1 MEDTTLRTLT
11 LIQKTL
17 DSKLEKSNDIKY
29 FNTIEDIPIED
40 QTFFKNLIDN
50 KLLIEKTPLLN
61 YENYLTWK
69 ALKNYG
75 FIEYIKL

>member
-29 FNTIEDIPIED
+29 FNTIKDIPIED
-40 QTFFKNLIDN
+40 QTFFQNLIDN
-50 KLLIEKTPLLN
+50 KLLIDSINTIGEKPN
-61 YENYLTWK
+61 GRRKEHR
-69 ALKNYG
+69 G
-75 FIEYIKL
+75 